1 MSANVD
7 TATMSSYADKMQV
20 RTARNLGA
28 AVKGYRLR
36 RGWSQAEL
44 AARAKVSRQWIVGIE
59 AGKATAEIGPVL
71 RTLDAL
77 GLVIDL
83 VPATVRHGTVDLD
96 ELLGGGGWL
105 TSSSRWDRNGSGAST
120 VPTLGAWSSPMTTP
134 GSRIRERRRCRCL
147 CPCAPVRTGTRLSS
161 RTCGASSLTTS
172 GSSHAGRV
180 TTSARR
186 TTCSRCSGTS
196 AQTLPEQP
204 ATSRTKRRT
213 QKPDDRSSD
222 PLSTEDVEDLPAA
235 GP

>member
-1 MSANVD
+1 
-7 TATMSSYADKMQV
+7 MSSYANKMQV

-96 ELLGGGGWL
+96 ELLGGGG
-105 TSSSRWDRNGSGAST
+105 G
-120 VPTLGAWSSPMTTP
+120 
-134 GSRIRERRRCRCL
+134 
-147 CPCAPVRTGTRLSS
+147 
-161 RTCGASSLTTS
+161 
-172 GSSHAGRV
+172 
-180 TTSARR
+180 
-186 TTCSRCSGTS
+186 
-196 AQTLPEQP
+196 
-204 ATSRTKRRT
+204 
-213 QKPDDRSSD
+213 
-222 PLSTEDVEDLPAA
+222 
-235 GP
+235 